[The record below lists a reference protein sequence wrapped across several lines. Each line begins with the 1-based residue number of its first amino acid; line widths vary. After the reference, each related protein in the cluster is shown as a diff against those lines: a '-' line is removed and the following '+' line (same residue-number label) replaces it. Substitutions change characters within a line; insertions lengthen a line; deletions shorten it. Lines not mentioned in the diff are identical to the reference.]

1 MASEKVDFLVQQS
14 DPCPEP
20 KSSLKAGTAV
30 TLNQSGSV
38 TEVVHE
44 ETVLGVVRASDQQLF
59 QDSTPACTIR
69 SVRRQDGK
77 LSQILVRA
85 IFPNS
90 EATTAPPAEIA
101 SSTQQ
106 EELEGTTMLPQS
118 QLELLVGDENLRGML
133 RDERLQQQI
142 LAIDGAADRE
152 KALQQQFQNADFKA
166 FTDKVLGTIA
176 MA

>member
-44 ETVLGVVRASDQQLF
+44 ETVLGVVPASDQQLF
-59 QDSTPACTIR
+59 QDRTPACTIR

-85 IFPNS
+85 IFLNS
-90 EATTAPPAEIA
+90 EATAAPPAGKTLRICPKA
-101 SSTQQ
+101 VCNILKPTICHVFT
-106 EELEGTTMLPQS
+106 LML
-118 QLELLVGDENLRGML
+118 QLL
-133 RDERLQQQI
+133 
-142 LAIDGAADRE
+142 
-152 KALQQQFQNADFKA
+152 
-166 FTDKVLGTIA
+166 TDC
-176 MA
+176 M